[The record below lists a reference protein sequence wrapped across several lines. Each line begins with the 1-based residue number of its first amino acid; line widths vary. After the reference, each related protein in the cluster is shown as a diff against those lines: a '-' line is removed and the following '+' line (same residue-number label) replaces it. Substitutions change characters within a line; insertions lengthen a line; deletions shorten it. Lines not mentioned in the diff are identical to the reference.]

1 MTSREEFLERVRN
14 ALGDQPAVPVP
25 PDVPDD
31 LLRLAST
38 DEDLLER
45 FEHEAVAVGMEVER
59 VKDPASGVVAFLKR
73 ESVSTVA
80 LGVEDDD
87 LRARVR
93 QGLHDAGIEI
103 VEDLFAC
110 DAGVTDVHAALAETG
125 TLVLHPGANQSR
137 GVSLA
142 PMLHV
147 AIADTARVLPDMID
161 YVANCDAGERGARI
175 LVTGPSK
182 TADIEGELVC
192 GVHGPG
198 RVRILLVG

>member
-1 MTSREEFLERVRN
+1 MTGRDEFLDRVRN
-14 ALGDQPAVPVP
+14 ALGDRPAIPVP
-25 PDVPDD
+25 PDVPAD
-31 LLRLAST
+31 LLRLASA
-38 DEDLLER
+38 DEDLLAR
-45 FEHEAVAVGMEVER
+45 FEQEAAAVGMEVER
-59 VKDPASGVVAFLKR
+59 VKDAATGVVALLKR
-73 ESVSTVA
+73 ESVFTVA

-87 LRARVR
+87 LRARIQ
-93 QGLHDAGIEI
+93 QGLHDLGIDI

-125 TLVLHPGANQSR
+125 TLVLHPGASQTR

-142 PMLHV
+142 PLLHV
-147 AIADTARVLPDMID
+147 AIVDAARVLPDMID
-161 YVANCDAGERGARI
+161 YVAQCDAGERGARI